1 MTERVP
7 SFFGKYENFDKAYL
21 TADFSPRKYFRWT
34 NNKTSYVLMDCPDL
48 KTINEFIEVDE
59 FLISMGLSAPEIIEK
74 DTDQGFLLLEDFGD
88 NTFTKVLNTNPKAEY
103 NLYEN
108 AVKTLVHL
116 HETCE
121 TKPAF
126 LKEYTSD
133 VAFQKVKQFC
143 DHYLPH
149 VLKRDCAALEDSFIN
164 AWQTPIELAL
174 SSKKN
179 IFLRDYHVDNLM
191 DLPNRKAHKNVG
203 LLDFQDALWAPVA
216 GDLVSLL
223 EDARRDVPSEIK
235 QAMWKRYLDL
245 HPKGDHEE
253 IYIAGKILSAVRH
266 TKIIGL
272 FTRVAKENNNKK
284 HLARIKQLWQMLE
297 ECCQIAEMQSVREWL
312 NEHVPSTNRIVP
324 KYS

>member
-1 MTERVP
+1 MNERIP
-7 SFFGKYENFDKAYL
+7 SFFGKYEQFDKAYL

-34 NNKTSYVLMDCPDL
+34 NNKTSYVLMDCADL
-48 KTINEFIEVDE
+48 KTLNEFIEVDE
-59 FLISMGLSAPEIIEK
+59 LLISMGLSAPEIIEK

-108 AVKTLVHL
+108 AVKALLHM

-121 TKPAF
+121 NKPAF

-133 VAFQKVKQFC
+133 VALQKIKQFC
-143 DHYLPH
+143 KHYLPH
-149 VLKRDCAALEDSFIN
+149 VLKRDCSELENSFIN
-164 AWQTPIELAL
+164 AWKNPISLAL

-191 DLPNRKAHKNVG
+191 DLPTRKSPQNVG

-235 QAMWKRYLDL
+235 QDMWKHYLDM

-253 IYIAGKILSAVRH
+253 IYIAGNILSAVRH

-272 FTRVAKENNNKK
+272 FTRVAKENNNKR
-284 HLARIKQLWQMLE
+284 HLSRIANLWKMLQ

-312 NEHVPSTNRIVP
+312 NEYVPSAKRIVP
-324 KYS
+324 KL

>member
-1 MTERVP
+1 MNERIP

-48 KTINEFIEVDE
+48 KTLNEFIEVDE
-59 FLISMGLSAPEIIEK
+59 FLISIGLSAPEIIAK

-88 NTFTKVLNTNPKAEY
+88 NTFTKVLAETPRVEY
-103 NLYEN
+103 TLYGN

-116 HETCE
+116 HEHCE
-121 TKPAF
+121 TKPDF
-126 LKEYTSD
+126 LKEYTND
-133 VAFQKVKQFC
+133 IALQKVKQFC
-143 DHYLPH
+143 QHYLPH
-149 VLKRDCAALEDSFIN
+149 VLKRDCAALESSFLN
-164 AWQTPIELAL
+164 AWEEPIKMAL

-191 DLPNRKAHKNVG
+191 DLSKRKAPKNVG

-223 EDARRDVPSEIK
+223 EDARRDVPCEIK
-235 QAMWKRYLDL
+235 QAMWKRYLDFY
-245 HPKGDHEE
+245 PKGDHEE

-284 HLARIKQLWQMLE
+284 HLARIKNLWQMLE
-297 ECCQIAEMQSVREWL
+297 ECYQIAEMHSVREWL
-312 NEHVPSTNRIVP
+312 NEHVPSASRIVP
-324 KYS
+324 NI